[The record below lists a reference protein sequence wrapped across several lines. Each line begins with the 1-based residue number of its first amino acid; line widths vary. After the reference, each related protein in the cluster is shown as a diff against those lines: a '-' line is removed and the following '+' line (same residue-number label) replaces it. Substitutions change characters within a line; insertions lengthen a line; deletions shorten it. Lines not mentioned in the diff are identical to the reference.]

1 MTVHPDAPEWVRA
14 LLVISRVGVLAVA
27 LAVTA
32 ISYRAYRRTGTEY
45 LRTASVGFAVIA
57 VGVFIEGVL
66 FELLELNLA
75 VVHIVES
82 VAVGIGFL
90 ILLRSLRG

>member
-1 MTVHPDAPEWVRA
+1 MT
-14 LLVISRVGVLAVA
+14 RVVVLALA
-27 LAVTA
+27 MAVTA
-32 ISYRAYRRTGTEY
+32 ISYRAYRRTGAAY

-57 VGVFIEGVL
+57 FGVFVEGVL
-66 FELLELNLA
+66 FELLELDLA

-90 ILLRSLRG
+90 ILLQSLRA